1 MELESI
7 ILHAEENSKLNFYY
21 HYDKQTRL
29 IENLDFATEFF
40 DLIKTLDESYYN
52 GIKTIILQLSEE
64 QHMDEPRI
72 LITIDD
78 EVTFLTLPSLENE
91 KPEFYESLIDF
102 QERLLNYLIET
113 EETNA

>member
-7 ILHAEENSKLNFYY
+7 LLHVEENGKLNLYY

-29 IENLDFATEFF
+29 IENLDLATELL

-52 GIKTIILQLSEE
+52 SIKTVIIQLAEE

-72 LITIDD
+72 LIPIDD
-78 EVTFLTLPSLENE
+78 VTTFFTLANLEIE
-91 KPEFYESLIDF
+91 KPEFYESLVEF
-102 QERLLNYLIET
+102 QESLLNYLIET
-113 EETNA
+113 TETNA

>member
-7 ILHAEENSKLNFYY
+7 LLHVEENDKLNFYY
-21 HYDKQTRL
+21 HYNKQTRL

-40 DLIKTLDESYYN
+40 DIIITLDESYYN

-78 EVTFLTLPSLENE
+78 EITFLTLSNLQSE
-91 KPEFYESLIDF
+91 KPEFHESLIEF
-102 QERLLNYLIET
+102 QEKLLNYLIV
-113 EETNA
+113 ND

>member
-7 ILHAEENSKLNFYY
+7 ILHAEENGKLNFYY
-21 HYDKQTRL
+21 HYNKQTKL
-29 IENLDFATEFF
+29 IENLDFSTGFF
-40 DLIKTLDESYYN
+40 DLIKSLDESYYT
-52 GIKTIILQLSEE
+52 GIQSVILQLSEE

-72 LITIDD
+72 LIVIDG
-78 EVTFLTLPSLENE
+78 EITFLTLSSLENE